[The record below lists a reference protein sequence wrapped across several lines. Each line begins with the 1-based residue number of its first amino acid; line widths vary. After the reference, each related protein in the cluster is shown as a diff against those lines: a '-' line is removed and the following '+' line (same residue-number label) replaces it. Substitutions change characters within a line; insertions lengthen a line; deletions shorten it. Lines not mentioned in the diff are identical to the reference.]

1 MAFSLPAADD
11 TGERISLDKEIIEH
25 PHSTFFARMEGDS
38 MVNAFIAPGA
48 LLVID
53 RAREPRNMDLVLAT
67 VQGKLTVRYLKKNDF
82 RAWLV
87 PANSRMREQLIIP
100 EMEVRF
106 LGVIIS
112 IVTDP
117 KTVPCVRM
125 GGL

>member
-1 MAFSLPAADD
+1 MVFPLPAEDY
-11 TGERISLDKEIIEH
+11 TGERISLEKEIIQH
-25 PHSTFFARMEGDS
+25 SHSTFFARMEGDS

-53 RAREPRNMDLVLAT
+53 SSREPQNMDLVLAT
-67 VQGKLTVRYLKKNDF
+67 VKGKFTVRYLKKNDF
-82 RAWLV
+82 KAWLV
-87 PANSRMREQLIIP
+87 PANSKMRAQLIVP

-117 KTVPCVRM
+117 RMVPCVRM